1 MSLCFCV
8 CLSACGVCPWGGEC
22 ITTVRADASLL
33 HDVRM
38 CVRVILPLCL
48 LFSLPQHCLSR
59 PRRRWKRQMDIHAN
73 IQYVHAR
80 THPHT
85 QKKTQT
91 QMHIPSESESLV
103 DSIKDQSAAPPF
115 CSILTG
121 PFIAR
126 FSNAACS
133 SARTPHL
140 HVDMCQIHL
149 IYHVGGT

>member
-8 CLSACGVCPWGGEC
+8 CLSACGVCAWGGEC

-38 CVRVILPLCL
+38 CVRVLLPLCL

-59 PRRRWKRQMDIHAN
+59 PRRRWKRQMDTGRHS
-73 IQYVHAR
+73 VCPR
-80 THPHT
+80 THTPTHK
-85 QKKTQT
+85 KKTQIY
-91 QMHIPSESESLV
+91 IPSESESLV

-126 FSNAACS
+126 FSSAACS

-140 HVDMCQIHL
+140 HADMYQIHL
-149 IYHVGGT
+149 SYHVGGT